1 MATLKV
7 RIVRGF
13 CIGTG
18 RDVFPGD
25 VVELTEAEARLRIS
39 QGKATA
45 IEAGPEET
53 EASGLTSETAETAVK
68 VTKGRGR

>member
-25 VVELTEAEARLRIS
+25 VVELNEAEARLRIA

-45 IEAGPEET
+45 VEDVPQDTET
-53 EASGLTSETAETAVK
+53 SGADAEDETPTVKTS
-68 VTKGRGR
+68 KGRGR